1 MTLTKAIEVARR
13 VMAEHGGVEMEIADM
28 RPRAVPLNPDN
39 PEQIEIA
46 QALNT
51 LAAAS
56 LSLANS
62 GY

>member
-13 VMAEHGGVEMEIADM
+13 VMAEHGGLEIEIADM

-39 PEQIEIA
+39 PEQAEIA
-46 QALNT
+46 LAWNT
-51 LAAAS
+51 LAAAARS
-56 LSLANS
+56 LENT

>member
-13 VMAEHGGVEMEIADM
+13 VMAEHGGLDIEIVAM

-39 PEQIEIA
+39 PEQAEIA
-46 QALNT
+46 QAWNT

-56 LSLANS
+56 LSLANT